1 MPEHAPPGPVRRPGR
16 LGWIALLPGVLIGF
30 CLGAWML
37 AITLEWLGE
46 AFFWRNTCAS
56 HSEQVLQ
63 ATWQWWKSSAGAPMW
78 LVEDLAIVSDTLQQ
92 GIAALVHS
100 LNGQSGLF
108 WTETI
113 TTVIR
118 CALLSASNITLTFLL
133 RLVVLLQALPLFA
146 LIIVVRLIDG
156 LVRRDLRRFG
166 AGHKSGFVYHP
177 ARRMIDSSLAATGL
191 AWLVWLVWLAVPVF
205 LGSRYIVI
213 PGVML
218 SGLAGSV
225 ATGAFKKRL

>member
-1 MPEHAPPGPVRRPGR
+1 MPEHAPPGPVRRPGL

-56 HSEQVLQ
+56 HSEQVLL

-78 LVEDLAIVSDTLQQ
+78 LVEDLAIVSDTLQK
-92 GIAALVHS
+92 GIATLVHS
-100 LNGQSGLF
+100 LNGQSGLL
-108 WTETI
+108 WTEAV

-118 CALLSASNITLTFLL
+118 CAVLSSGNITLTFLL
-133 RLVVLLQALPLFA
+133 RLAILLQALPLFV
-146 LIIVVRLIDG
+146 LTIIIGLIDG

-166 AGHKSGFVYHP
+166 AGHESGFVYHF
-177 ARRMIDSSLAATGL
+177 ARRMIGSSLAATGL
-191 AWLVWLVWLAVPVF
+191 VWLTVPVF
-205 LGSRYIVI
+205 LKAGYILVPGAILIGLVI
-213 PGVML
+213 SLTLGV
-218 SGLAGSV
+218 
-225 ATGAFKKRL
+225 FKKYL

>member
-1 MPEHAPPGPVRRPGR
+1 MPEHASQGPVRRPGL
-16 LGWIALLPGVLIGF
+16 LGWLALLPGVLAGF

-37 AITLEWLGE
+37 AIALEWLGD

-63 ATWQWWKSSAGAPMW
+63 ATWQWWRGSAGALVW

-108 WTETI
+108 WTKVV
-113 TTVIR
+113 TTVIH
-118 CALLSASNITLTFLL
+118 CALLSMGNTTLTFLL
-133 RLVVLLQALPLFA
+133 RLAILLQALPLFA
-146 LIIVVRLIDG
+146 LTITIGLIDG

-166 AGHKSGFVYHP
+166 AGHESGFVYHH
-177 ARRMIDSSLAATGL
+177 ARRMIGSSLAATGL
-191 AWLVWLVWLAVPVF
+191 VWLTVPVF
-205 LGSRYIVI
+205 LEPGIVLVLGAMVTGI
-213 PGVML
+213 GI
-218 SGLAGSV
+218 SV
-225 ATGAFKKRL
+225 AIGTFKKYL

>member
-56 HSEQVLQ
+56 HSEQVLL
-63 ATWQWWKSSAGAPMW
+63 ATWQWWRGSAGATVW

-92 GIAALVHS
+92 GIAALIAS

-108 WTETI
+108 WTETVA
-113 TTVIR
+113 TVIR
-118 CALLSASNITLTFLL
+118 CALLSAGNVTLTFLL
-133 RLVVLLQALPLFA
+133 RLAILLQALPLFA
-146 LIIVVRLIDG
+146 LAIIIGRIDG

-166 AGHKSGFVYHP
+166 AGHESGFVYHH
-177 ARRMIDSSLAATGL
+177 ARRMIESSLAATGL
-191 AWLVWLVWLAVPVF
+191 VWLVLPFVLVPE
-205 LGSRYIVI
+205 YILV
-213 PGVML
+213 PGVIII
-218 SGLAGSV
+218 GLVISTTIG
-225 ATGAFKKRL
+225 TFKKHL